1 MKGAIYYASEL
12 LSYWFCNAIRPTN
25 DSPLHSLTFSLSLH
39 SLFLSDYST
48 PSTPTHICHFD
59 SPGVLGLQGPPLS
72 PPFSYIKECY
82 CFEQSRLERRERER
96 VLPLSSDWRSQT
108 GDESLR
114 GRCQELQEKGKNQT
128 EAHSEDL

>member
-1 MKGAIYYASEL
+1 MLQS

-39 SLFLSDYST
+39 SLFHSDYST
-48 PSTPTHICHFD
+48 PSTPTHICHL
-59 SPGVLGLQGPPLS
+59 PCPPLS

-82 CFEQSRLERRERER
+82 CFEQSRLERRERESCHS
-96 VLPLSSDWRSQT
+96 PQT